1 MINYV
6 KDKWYEN
13 NVRSLGLDYL
23 CGIFEEL
30 ELIKN
35 YSLLSGSANR
45 GLYEQEL
52 YRYMEEEYNPT
63 FDIGDLFGEAL
74 SKSKVKNA
82 FSINNFTYYP
92 IDRDV
97 KDFNITDRKYDII
110 LDIKGALWHYAN
122 DCNIS
127 REAKKNYI
135 KEYGKTHYKAVYKRK
150 KIIQLLEHYLKLMKN
165 DNSKLIIDNYYT
177 EKKKYVKAQNSVK
190 NLFDAKYNYFVEFS
204 TYEILCLLVNLEDI
218 NNGISTYHTKIKEEY
233 PLTKYM
239 SVGVVDKATI
249 IKIITSI
256 ENQMDLEA
264 GNEEIV
270 NRYTNAMRICSNKSI
285 LKYFVL
291 PIVLVI
297 VIIIVFFVYFM

>member
-6 KDKWYEN
+6 KDKWYDN
-13 NVRSLGLDYL
+13 NVRSLGMDYL
-23 CGIFEEL
+23 CNIFEKL
-30 ELIKN
+30 KLSKN

-52 YRYMEEEYNPT
+52 YRYMEEGYNPT

-74 SKSKVKNA
+74 SKSKRKNA
-82 FSINNFTYYP
+82 LTMNNFTYYP
-92 IDRDV
+92 INRDV
-97 KDFNITDRKYDII
+97 KDINILDRKYDII

-127 REAKKNYI
+127 SKEKKNYI
-135 KEYGKTHYKAVYKRK
+135 KKYGKTHYETVYKREK
-150 KIIQLLEHYLKLMKN
+150 VIQLLEHYLKLMKD

-177 EKKKYVKAQNSVK
+177 EKVKYVKAQSSIK
-190 NLFDAKYNYFVEFS
+190 NLFNAKYNYFVEFS
-204 TYEILCLLVNLEDI
+204 TYEILCLLVNLDDI
-218 NNGISTYHTKIKEEY
+218 NNDISTYHTKIKEEY

-249 IKIITSI
+249 RKIIASI
-256 ENQMDLEA
+256 QNQMNLEA

-270 NRYTNAMRICSNKSI
+270 NRYTNARENSWNRNI
-285 LKYFVL
+285 LKYLVL
-291 PIVLVI
+291 PIVIGI
-297 VIIIVFFVYFM
+297 VIGIVFFI